1 MWQHAPYIVT
11 AEGHIVI
18 WPDDNLIWY
27 YENNI
32 QDKHKYFVNKI
43 T

>member
-27 YENNI
+27 YEKNI